1 MTITVELTED
11 QARAFLRASQ
21 YLDTTGRGKGRN
33 VTLTCF
39 DDLMLDAVSIPI
51 GEREWRVECVRD
63 QGRVL
68 AYAESHAQAPYGLLL
83 WESAV
88 ALARSLHRRPT
99 LVANKQVLELG
110 AGVGLPGLV
119 ARSLGAEVWQTD
131 HLTAALEIARLNARA
146 NDVGGIRQFTADWA
160 RWTDD
165 RLYDVILGAD
175 ILYERAMQGSVV
187 SIFDRNLAPDGFVL
201 LADPGR
207 QQSIDLLARLE
218 HEGARFDLE
227 IAHVEP
233 TCGLESGPLVE
244 VVLLKGEFS
253 AFRMV
258 A

>member
-1 MTITVELTED
+1 MSRI
-11 QARAFLRASQ
+11 S
-21 YLDTTGRGKGRN
+21 
-33 VTLTCF
+33 
-39 DDLMLDAVSIPI
+39 
-51 GEREWRVECVRD
+51 
-63 QGRVL
+63 RVL
-68 AYAESHAQAPYGLLL
+68 VIAQAPYGLLL

-88 ALARSLHRRPT
+88 ALARSLHRQPT

-131 HLTAALEIARLNARA
+131 HLTGALEIARLNARA
-146 NDVGGIRQFTADWA
+146 NDVVGIRQFTADWT

-175 ILYERAMQGSVV
+175 IGAMQGSVV
-187 SIFDRNLAPDGFVL
+187 SIFGRNLAPDGFVL
-201 LADPGR
+201 LADLGR

-233 TCGLESGPLVE
+233 TCGLASGALVE
-244 VVLLKGEFS
+244 GYIETNHDVRVCPDPTDIPLRPKIISVLE
-253 AFRMV
+253 
-258 A
+258 